1 MTDGETAEAVARRFV
16 EALRRRDPAAMAAEL
31 ADDVVYHFPGRSPVA
46 GTYRGRDEVMGLF
59 GAFGRLLGGP
69 PETELH
75 DLTVGEDHVV
85 ELATH
90 RAARGGRPFGWHA
103 MRVYHV
109 RGGRIAEIWLCL
121 EDQYALDEYL
131 A

>member
-1 MTDGETAEAVARRFV
+1 VSTTKTAEAVARRFV
-16 EALRRRDPAAMAAEL
+16 DALGRRDPGAMSAEL

-59 GAFGRLLGGP
+59 GAFGRVLGGP

-75 DLTVGEDHVV
+75 DLTVGSDHVV

-90 RAARGGRPFGWHA
+90 RAARDGRAFEWRA
-103 MRVYHV
+103 VRVYHV
-109 RGGRIAEIWLCL
+109 RDGRIAEIWLCL

>member
-16 EALRRRDPAAMAAEL
+16 NALGRRDPAAMSAEL
-31 ADDVVYHFPGRSPVA
+31 ADDVVYHFPGRSSVA

-75 DLTVGEDHVV
+75 DLAVGDDHVV

-90 RAARGGRPFGWHA
+90 RAARGGRPFEWHA

-109 RGGRIAEIWLCL
+109 RAGRIVEIWLSL